1 MIMIKVAVGSK
12 NNVKIKAVEKTFK
25 KVFGDIEIQAI
36 EVDSGVSH
44 TPSSWDEIAQGAINR
59 AKTVLQKISADFGVG
74 LEGGYEKTK
83 LGVFLTGAVAIID
96 KNGKVGISRG
106 IGILL
111 PKKVVEKLEQG
122 KELGDIMD
130 ELQGIKNTKQKWG
143 AVGFFTK
150 NYSNR
155 QESFEFG
162 VLYALARFLR
172 KELYEE

>member
-1 MIMIKVAVGSK
+1 MIKVAVGSK
-12 NNVKIKAVEKTFK
+12 NNVKIKAVENIFK
-25 KVFGDIEIQAI
+25 KVFGNIEIQGI

-44 TPSSWDEIAQGAINR
+44 TPSSWDEIAQGAISR
-59 AKTVLQKISADFGVG
+59 AKTSLQEISADFGVG

-83 LGVFLTGAVAIID
+83 FGVFMTGAVAIVD
-96 KNGKVGISRG
+96 KNGKLGISKG
-106 IGILL
+106 KGILL
-111 PKKVVEKLEQG
+111 PTKVVEKLEHGQ
-122 KELGDIMD
+122 ELGDIMD
-130 ELQGIKNTKQKWG
+130 ELQGVENTKQKWG

-155 QESFEFG
+155 QESFESA